1 MAPPF
6 DATMYIRNLGIGILH
21 WGPIRYHPFSLALDL
36 LALSLDLFLHL
47 YPYHSSYL
55 ILSPSRKNTD
65 SHNRALDTSLEL
77 EPLHHT
83 FLSTTFWGA
92 MGNSCRMDKGCPFPY
107 LFLVQNQTKNL
118 FQILFLLP
126 FFSPPFKF
134 FHSLLH
140 FFQIFRQ
147 SICHVR

>member
-1 MAPPF
+1 MRQCISAIWASAF
-6 DATMYIRNLGIGILH
+6 STGAQSATTHSPSPLTSS
-21 WGPIRYHPFSLALDL
+21 P
-36 LALSLDLFLHL
+36 
-47 YPYHSSYL
+47 YPLTSSSTSTHTTHL

-65 SHNRALDTSLEL
+65 SHNMALGTSQEL
-77 EPLHHT
+77 LHHT

-126 FFSPPFKF
+126 FLSPPFKF

>member
-6 DATMYIRNLGIGILH
+6 DATMYIHNLGIGILH

-36 LALSLDLFLHL
+36 LVLSLDLFLHL

-65 SHNRALDTSLEL
+65 SHNMALGTSQ

>member
-1 MAPPF
+1 MRHCI
-6 DATMYIRNLGIGILH
+6 ATI
-21 WGPIRYHPFSLALDL
+21 WASTFSTGAQSAAAHSPSPLT
-36 LALSLDLFLHL
+36 S
-47 YPYHSSYL
+47 SSYSLTSSASSTHTTHL
-55 ILSPSRKNTD
+55 ILSTSRKNRD
-65 SHNRALDTSLEL
+65 SHNMALGISLEL
-77 EPLHHT
+77 ELLLHT
-83 FLSTTFWGA
+83 FLSTTFWEA
-92 MGNSCRMDKGCPFPY
+92 TGNSCRMDKGCPFPY